1 MTEDLFWRVALYQIT
16 MSVFIK
22 LKEQGLI
29 STEEFVDIDAKTAAK
44 YDLESSVIYRGTA

>member
-1 MTEDLFWRVALYQIT
+1 MTEDLFRRVTLYQTT

-29 STEEFVDIDAKTAAK
+29 STEEFVDIDIKMAAK